1 MQKLMVGLATVA
13 LVVGVSAGT
22 AAAKKTSDP
31 CKILKANEIQDQ
43 FGTAVSTPSPGLKT
57 AATVE
62 CSWDVAA
69 SPSRPDGTV
78 TTRIMYVGG
87 KAAYLGL
94 KKTPDFVPVAGV
106 KNSIYQAKTGAMSV
120 LSGKNLVTVQG
131 VFITPPPVSTVD
143 VQAQLIPLVKLA
155 SKRA

>member
-1 MQKLMVGLATVA
+1 MVDAEHLKRAIVDAAVDTETVIRGVEEWWWPRLEDGKLDV
-13 LVVGVSAGT
+13 
-22 AAAKKTSDP
+22 
-31 CKILKANEIQDQ
+31 EIQD
-43 FGTAVSTPSPGLKT
+43 
-57 AATVE
+57 
-62 CSWDVAA
+62 
-69 SPSRPDGTV
+69 PDGTV

-94 KKTPDFVPVAGV
+94 KRTPDFVPVAGV

-143 VQAQLIPLVKLA
+143 VRAQLIPLVKLA

>member
-1 MQKLMVGLATVA
+1 M
-13 LVVGVSAGT
+13 
-22 AAAKKTSDP
+22 
-31 CKILKANEIQDQ
+31 
-43 FGTAVSTPSPGLKT
+43 
-57 AATVE
+57 
-62 CSWDVAA
+62 
-69 SPSRPDGTV
+69 
-78 TTRIMYVGG
+78 
-87 KAAYLGL
+87 
-94 KKTPDFVPVAGV
+94 GV